1 MKEKADKDKPTLT
14 WRLKKLIKIARL
26 TIMPTI
32 KADLK
37 EMNKFKKSIN
47 KKKNKKKLIQT
58 VKYFK

>member
-37 EMNKFKKSIN
+37 EMNKFKKSI
-47 KKKNKKKLIQT
+47 KTRKNW
-58 VKYFK
+58 FKQ